1 MCIVVNIDFV
11 RHAWL
16 SNESFCFRR
25 LHVDNMTVKNTMD
38 TIITGI
44 SYVSDLL
51 TNSQEVI

>member
-1 MCIVVNIDFV
+1 MIIEWIILF
-11 RHAWL
+11 W
-16 SNESFCFRR
+16 R
-25 LHVDNMTVKNTMD
+25 LHVDDMTVKNTIY